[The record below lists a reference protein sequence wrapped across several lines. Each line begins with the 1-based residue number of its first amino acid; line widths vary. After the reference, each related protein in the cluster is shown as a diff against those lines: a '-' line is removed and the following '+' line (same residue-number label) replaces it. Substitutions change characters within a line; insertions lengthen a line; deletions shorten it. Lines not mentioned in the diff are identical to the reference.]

1 MYISDSVF
9 VTLVVLSSLSHLWLS
24 ASAELEVSY
33 FTLSASRRKAF
44 AQDVDVA
51 CIFQVIKSL
60 SIRSFLMLFYTD
72 LSPGQ
77 TKYWY
82 SQSQITLSKD
92 LCIL

>member
-1 MYISDSVF
+1 MYISVF
-9 VTLVVLSSLSHLWLS
+9 VTLVVCSSLSHLWLS

-33 FTLSASRRKAF
+33 SSISRRRASKRRL
-44 AQDVDVA
+44 A

-60 SIRSFLMLFYTD
+60 SIRSFLMLFYTN

-82 SQSQITLSKD
+82 SQSQITLFKD
-92 LCIL
+92 L